1 MNNAKSHGAKIS
13 SGWVVCLLMLAILGV
28 LFWKCFLPDYVYF
41 SNDGPL
47 GIQAAAFLKPPQALF
62 GQWFDLWS
70 VGWPAGASFLDTDTM
85 VRWLMG
91 PVGLAA
97 FYVPLSLFL
106 LGFGAY
112 FFFKRSGLGSFA
124 SILGGLAA
132 CLTTNYFTDG
142 AWGAAPAVVA
152 FGMDF
157 LALGALA
164 KKDKHLPFWV
174 SPALAGLAVGMNV
187 MEAADIGGLFSL
199 LVAAYVIYRSLV
211 NEDDELTSN
220 KRAVGLFCV
229 NLSLVALFAVVIIK
243 GFPLL
248 LLAVLAIAGAVVNWS
263 LLSKKPMANRL
274 GLGVVYA
281 WFLAV
286 FAVFMA
292 AYSILG
298 FLGTSVTGV
307 SGLQQDTQS
316 KAMRWDFATQWS
328 LPKRETLSL
337 MIPGLFGDRVDYS
350 DERAYWGGMGRDAS
364 WDRFYHEKLRP
375 GDVVV
380 LAMPGGGQEARLQI
394 SNDGELALPSVS
406 PIKAAGMTRGE
417 LQTYISSTPLKGAA
431 IEYGQGFM
439 RHTGRGFYFGLLV
452 VILGLW
458 AALQSFR
465 KNDSVFLLPERKMI
479 WFWSVVAVGSL
490 LGAHG
495 KFSPFK
501 GLYYLIYTILPG
513 SSAVRSPEK
522 FLHVTNMSMIV
533 LFAYGVMGLNRR
545 YLDTAFSNVPFGVR
559 LKNWWGRAAAFDKR
573 WVIGSVFAIILAMAG
588 WLIYAVSRP
597 AVEKY
602 MTEVQFGPDLAHAV
616 AGYSLEQVA
625 WFIAFLVLDCGLLLL
640 IFCGAF
646 AGRRAIW
653 GGVLLGALL
662 VWDLGR
668 ADMQFSNPFK
678 NQGVHAWDYG
688 FWNYKEKYEV
698 DSLNPICKVL
708 ADKPYEHRVKKLPFR
723 VPDQFLLFEQLYDIE
738 WEQQIFP
745 YYNIQS
751 MDIAQN
757 PRYPADLEA
766 FERAGA
772 FPGTRPFTRHWE
784 LTNTRY
790 LLGPAGYLDV
800 MNQQLDPGLR
810 RFRIVSNFRLDG
822 KPGIEHPMTLPEL
835 TAVPSPQGEYALF
848 EFTGALPR
856 VKLYSHWESNT
867 AADFS
872 HFTADGLDANELQV
886 LQMVGT
892 NRFLTLRRLMSPE
905 FDPARTVL
913 LDEPIAAPANSAATN
928 QIAGDVDFASYA
940 PADIKLKANATT
952 PSVLLLND
960 RYDPAWQVS
969 VDGKPAKLLRCNFIM
984 RGVFLEPGQHEVEFR
999 YRLSVKMLYVNF
1011 AALVVGFGLLGYA
1024 VVATRKRP
1032 VINGEAV
1039 KPDSERTEKVTSQR
1053 R

>member
-13 SGWVVCLLMLAILGV
+13 PGWVVCLLMVAILGA

-47 GIQAAAFLKPPQALF
+47 GIQAAAFLKPPRAFF

-70 VGWPAGASFLDTDTM
+70 VGWSSGASFLDADSLA
-85 VRWLMG
+85 RWVLG
-91 PVGLAA
+91 PVGLSK
-97 FYVPLSLFL
+97 FYVPIAQFL
-106 LGFGAY
+106 VGFGA
-112 FFFKRSGLGSFA
+112 FFFFSRSGMGALA
-124 SILGGLAA
+124 SVLGGLAA

-142 AWGAAPAVVA
+142 AWGAAPAVFA

-164 KKDKHLPFWV
+164 KKDDRLPFWV
-174 SPALAGLAVGMNV
+174 SPALAGLAVGFNV
-187 MEAADIGGLFSL
+187 MEASDIGGLFSL
-199 LVAAYVIYRSLV
+199 LVAGYVLYRSLV
-211 NEDDELTSN
+211 NEKEELTPG
-220 KRAVGLFCV
+220 KRVVGLVCINF
-229 NLSLVALFAVVIIK
+229 SLVALLAVAIVRH
-243 GFPLL
+243 FPPA
-248 LLAVLAIAGAVVNWS
+248 LLAVLVFGGLVLNWP
-263 LLSKKPMANRL
+263 LLSKGKVAARL
-274 GLGVVYA
+274 GLGVVYT
-281 WFLAV
+281 WFLTV
-286 FAVFMA
+286 FAAFMA
-292 AYSILG
+292 AYSIIG
-298 FLGTSVTGV
+298 FLGVSVTGV
-307 SGLQQDTQS
+307 SGLQQD
-316 KAMRWDFATQWS
+316 KATRWDFATQWS

-337 MIPGLFGDRVDYS
+337 VIPGLFGDRVDYG

-364 WDRFYHEKLRP
+364 WDRFYDEKLRP
-375 GDVVV
+375 GDIVE
-380 LAMPGGGQEARLQI
+380 LAIPGEGQVARLQI
-394 SNDGELALPSVS
+394 SNNGELALPAVA
-406 PIKAAGMTRGE
+406 PVKAAGMTRGE
-417 LQTYISSTPLKGAA
+417 LQTYLTASPLKGAA
-431 IEYGQGFM
+431 VDYGQGFM

-452 VILGLW
+452 VVLGLW
-458 AALQSFR
+458 ATLQSFR
-465 KNDSVFLLPERKMI
+465 KSDSVFLLPERKMI
-479 WFWSVVAVGSL
+479 WFWSVVAVVTL
-490 LGAHG
+490 LCAHG

-501 GLYYLIYTILPG
+501 NLYYWIYTILPY

-533 LFAYGVMGLNRR
+533 LFAYGVMGLDRR
-545 YLDTAFSNVPFGVR
+545 YLETVFSKVPFGVR
-559 LKNWWGRAAAFDKR
+559 LKNWWDRAAAFDKR
-573 WVIGSVFAIILAMAG
+573 WVVGSVFAIVLALVG
-588 WLIYAVSRP
+588 FVVYAMSRP

-602 MTEVQFGPDLAHAV
+602 MTEVQFGPELAHAL
-616 AGYSLEQVA
+616 AGYSLKQVA

-640 IFCGAF
+640 IFCGVF

-653 GGVLLGALL
+653 GGVLLGVLL

-668 ADMQFSNPFK
+668 ADMQYSNPFK
-678 NQGVHAWDYG
+678 NEGAQAWSYG

-698 DSLNPICKVL
+698 GNLNPICKVL

-723 VPDQFLLFEQLYDIE
+723 VPDQFVLFEQLYDIE

-757 PRYPADLEA
+757 PRFPADLEA

-772 FPGTRPFTRHWE
+772 FPGTRPFTRNWE

-800 MNQQLDPGLR
+800 MNQQLDPGLN
-810 RFRIVSNFRLDG
+810 RFRIAKTFSLGG
-822 KPGIEHPMTLPEL
+822 KPGIEHPQTLPEL
-835 TAVPSPQGEYALF
+835 TAVESPQGEYALI

-856 VKLYSHWESNT
+856 VKLYSNWETNTT
-867 AADFS
+867 AAIS
-872 HFTADGLDANELQV
+872 GFTANGLDANELQV

-892 NRFLTLRRLMSPE
+892 NRFLTLQRLMSPA
-905 FDPARTVL
+905 FDPARSVL

-928 QIAGDVDFASYA
+928 QTAGDVDFASYA
-940 PADIKLKANATT
+940 PMDIKLKANAAT

-960 RYDPAWQVS
+960 RYDPTWQVS
-969 VDGKPAKLLRCNFIM
+969 VDGKPAKLLRCNFLM

-999 YRLSVKMLYVNF
+999 YRLPVKMLYVNF
-1011 AALVVGFGLLGYA
+1011 ASLLVGCGLLGYA

-1032 VINGEAV
+1032 VINGEAI